1 MSLVINPR
9 DVAPPFSR
17 YAQGILSPE
26 GCRWLHVPGQ
36 VGVRPNGAMAMTP
49 EAQLEQAF
57 ANLLAVL
64 AEADTGR
71 EHLVKL
77 NVFLTREDD
86 IGLYRTVRDRV
97 LEGQETASTLLVVAA
112 LASPDFLVEIDAVAA
127 APSV

>member
-9 DVAPPFSR
+9 DIAPPFSR
-17 YAQGILSPE
+17 YAHGILSPE
-26 GCRWLHVPGQ
+26 GCRWLHVSGQ

-64 AEADTGR
+64 AEAGMER

-77 NVFLTREDD
+77 NVFLTRRDD

>member
-9 DVAPPFSR
+9 SIALPFSR
-17 YAQGILSPE
+17 YAHGIATPE
-26 GCRWLHVPGQ
+26 DCRWLHVSGQ
-36 VGVRPNGAMAMTP
+36 VGVRPDGTMAMTP

-64 AEADTGR
+64 AEAGMER

-77 NVFLTREDD
+77 NVFLTRRDD